1 MNTPNDTGPEP
12 KGIEAPKDAILSEE
26 QKRMFDAT
34 FGLLNETAAPA
45 DSRMLS
51 TTIPIQVE
59 LLVPESSTV
68 LSVPLEDMEFAYVNV
83 RPDGTVT
90 EHPPREPALR
100 PQSRP
105 VRKQMIT
112 VLRAANICLL
122 VASDKDGI
130 GKVIEALSGLCD
142 DDLTHAKVWLA
153 GTEPIAA
160 SISMDNIEKL
170 LALIDSI
177 ERVRPKMVAA
187 VNAAKAMKA
196 LTGIASKTLKQ
207 ITDVMKLKAQTEN

>member
-1 MNTPNDTGPEP
+1 MNTPDDIGPDP
-12 KGIEAPKDAILSEE
+12 KGIDLPKDAILSEGGPLAVDS
-26 QKRMFDAT
+26 FL
-34 FGLLNETAAPA
+34 GL
-45 DSRMLS
+45 
-51 TTIPIQVE
+51 I
-59 LLVPESSTV
+59 
-68 LSVPLEDMEFAYVNV
+68 EDMEFAYVNA
-83 RPDGTVT
+83 RPDGTIT
-90 EHPPREPALR
+90 ENPPRLR

-105 VRKQMIT
+105 VKKQMIT
-112 VLRAANICLL
+112 VLRAANICLM

-130 GKVIEALSGLCD
+130 GKAIEALSGLCD